1 MAGIGFELRKILAK
15 PGYLNAFRAYGYAAL
30 ISSGPWVLSIVSL
43 ALLGIVCRSMASEE
57 QLELVFASVT
67 YVYALSLI
75 LTGPVQM
82 VLARY
87 AADQTFCRKTER
99 IFPAIVTTLAF
110 TSALSAVI
118 GLVLFVGFVPAP
130 LLFQLSSACLL
141 VLVTSIWVMTLALT
155 ASKNYHG
162 VLFSFL
168 SGYALSFLASWAFT
182 LWLGPSATML
192 GMVAGHFVLLLSLL
206 RISFREIGE
215 FEVKNL
221 EILHYFKKFSYLAFC
236 GLFYNLGIWIDKILF
251 WFMSSDRKQVAGILF
266 RSPDYDQVV
275 YLSFLT
281 IVPGMA
287 VFLLTLETGFATH
300 YEQFVQR
307 VLGKGTFE
315 QITEAKQGM
324 VSSLREGFSQ
334 LIKIQG
340 AFTLLLIIF
349 TDRFLSFVGLGA
361 VQSGSFQVTA
371 LGAFLLVLFL
381 SLLTICFYLGKL
393 RDAMLCCLL
402 FALVNGAVT
411 AWSIS
416 SGEQWYG
423 FGFLIASAVATVI
436 AATRVNRHLQLLEYY
451 TFTSQS
457 IHG

>member
-1 MAGIGFELRKILAK
+1 MAGIGFELRKLLAK
-15 PGYLNAFRAYGYAAL
+15 PGYLNTLRAYGYAAL

-43 ALLGIVCRSMASEE
+43 ALLGIVCRGMASDK
-57 QLELVFASVT
+57 QMELVFAAVT

-82 VLARY
+82 VLTRY
-87 AADQTFCRKTER
+87 AADQYFSHRTAK
-99 IFPAIVTTLAF
+99 IFPAIMTTLAF
-110 TSALSAVI
+110 TSFLSAVI

-141 VLVTSIWVMTLALT
+141 VLVTSIWVMTVALT

-162 VLFSFL
+162 VLISFM
-168 SGYALSFLASWAFT
+168 SGYALSFLAAWTCT

-192 GMVAGHFVLLLSLL
+192 GMVAGHFVLLLLL
-206 RISFREIGE
+206 VRITFKEIGE
-215 FEVKNL
+215 VEVKNF
-221 EILHYFKKFSYLAFC
+221 EVFGYFRKYRDLAFC

-251 WFMSSDRKQVAGILF
+251 WFISSDRKQVSGILYT
-266 RSPDYDQVV
+266 SPDYDQVV

-300 YEQFVQR
+300 YEQFVKR
-307 VLGKGTFE
+307 VLGKGTLE
-315 QITEAKQGM
+315 QITEAKEGM
-324 VSSLREGFSQ
+324 VKALRAGFGQ

-340 AFTLLLIIF
+340 GVTLLLIIF
-349 TDRFLSFVGLGA
+349 ADRLLPMVGLGA
-361 VQSGSFQVTA
+361 VQGGSFQITT
-371 LGAFLLVLFL
+371 LGVFLLVLFL
-381 SLLTICFYLGKL
+381 SQMTILFYLGKL
-393 RDAMLCCLL
+393 RDAMICCLV
-402 FALVNGAVT
+402 FALINGTVT
-411 AWSIS
+411 AWSIYT
-416 SGEQWYG
+416 GEQWYG
-423 FGFLIASAVATVI
+423 VGFLMASAAAVTL
-436 AATRVNRHLQLLEYY
+436 AATRVNRHLDQLEYD

>member
-15 PGYLNAFRAYGYAAL
+15 PGYLNTLRAYGYAAL

-43 ALLGIVCRSMASEE
+43 AFLGIVCRGMASD
-57 QLELVFASVT
+57 QQMELVFSSVT

-82 VLARY
+82 VLTRY
-87 AADQTFCRKTER
+87 AADQMFGHKTNR
-99 IFPAIVTTLAF
+99 IFPAIITTLAC
-110 TSALSAVI
+110 TSALSAII

-130 LLFQLSSACLL
+130 LLFQLSAACLF
-141 VLVTSIWVMTLALT
+141 VLVTSIWVMTVALT

-162 VLFSFL
+162 VLISFM
-168 SGYALSFLASWAFT
+168 SGYAISFLASWAFT
-182 LWLGPSATML
+182 RWLGPSATML
-192 GMVAGHFVLLLSLL
+192 GMVTGHFVLLLLLL
-206 RISFREIGE
+206 RITFKEIGE
-215 FEVKNL
+215 MEVKNL
-221 EILHYFKKFSYLAFC
+221 EIFGYFRKYSHLAFC

-251 WFMSSDRKQVAGILF
+251 WFISPDRKQVAGILYS
-266 RSPDYDQVV
+266 SPDYDQVV

-307 VLGKGTFE
+307 VLGKGTFD
-315 QITEAKQGM
+315 QITEAKEGM
-324 VSSLREGFSQ
+324 VTALRTGFAQ

-340 AFTLLLIIF
+340 CVTLLLIIF
-349 TDRFLSFVGLGA
+349 ADRILPAVGLGA
-361 VQSGSFQVTA
+361 VQGGSFQITT
-371 LGAFLLVLFL
+371 LGVFLLVLFL
-381 SLLTICFYLGKL
+381 SQMTILFYLGKL
-393 RDAMLCCLL
+393 RNAMICCLV
-402 FALVNGAVT
+402 FALVNGTVT
-411 AWSIS
+411 AWSIF

-423 FGFLIASAVATVI
+423 MGFLVASAAAATI
-436 AATRVNRHLQLLEYY
+436 AAIKVNRHLELLEYD